1 MKFTTSINIEHQQ
14 NDNFNYIPTQN
25 AKNIIGNIVN
35 SFHSGIHSF
44 NIIGSYGT
52 GKSSFI
58 VALEKN
64 LQSNETILIHN
75 NGQFN
80 GFKRF
85 EFMNVV
91 GDYASLIK
99 VINEKLDN
107 FNYSDSK
114 NFFKAF
120 DSYYNSLVADNKFL
134 FVMIDE
140 FGKILEYAAKNNPEK
155 ELYFIQQF
163 TEYVNDPTKNI
174 ILLTTLHQNFS
185 SYARKL
191 SYEQKNEWIK
201 VKGRFKELVFNEP
214 VEQLLFLAA
223 SRLDKQKSID
233 SIGFVK
239 LYNAAIETKFSSSS
253 ITYETASKLFP
264 LDLFAANVLTL
275 AIQRYG
281 QNERT
286 LFTFLEAK
294 GENSISEFKAV
305 ENITYNLADVYDYI
319 IYNFYSY
326 LSEANSDSMNWSAM
340 RVAIERVEGLFPEE
354 LIPDTCKLVKAIGLF
369 NLFGSGKSSVTKEV
383 LHTYSECALG
393 IENVNAIIDLLLHFK
408 IIRYAIYKGQYILF
422 EGTDV
427 NIEDEITKAGS
438 AVRRSTDIIEKLQN
452 LFNFRIAPAIATY
465 YKKGTPR
472 YFEYSIMPTPIP
484 LIPEGETDGYISL
497 IFNDDINGLEKTIEV
512 SKNCTEAILYVYF
525 KNVEAITDHIFQ
537 IDKLEYILK
546 TILIDNTDRVAIKE
560 IEKLVE
566 HEKGLLNRA
575 VLESMFNYTNDV
587 EWVYKGEL
595 NSIKSRAEFNKFLSY
610 ICDDIYTETPIFNNE
625 LVNKHKPSGTISLA
639 RVNYLQ
645 ALLENSDQRSLGFSD
660 DKFPP
665 EKTIYMT
672 LLNNTG
678 MHKQVTG
685 ITYELGAPSEES
697 FSSLWNLCENFL
709 QSSIEKPKKLNEL
722 IKGLKSKP
730 YKLKQGFIDIWLPT
744 YLVVKK
750 DDFSLYNSNGTYI
763 PNINR
768 EVLDILQKAP
778 NDFYVKAFSVDGVKL
793 DLFNKYRESLNLE
806 DEEFIS
812 SEKFIE
818 TIKPFLTFYKK
829 LNGYAKQT
837 KKFDSV
843 KTLKFRDILAKAKDP
858 EKTFF
863 EDLPKAMGYKDRE
876 LADNNEFLKRYVETI
891 QNSIRDLRTCYD
903 GLIDRI
909 EESMIDKLRLKS
921 NNYDDYKVE
930 LELRYENIKT
940 HLLTTKQKNFLNR
953 VISPLKDRKSWIQ
966 SISYIILDKQLENL
980 IDDEE
985 EALIDNLIYLFN
997 ELSKYVE
1004 ISKST
1009 IGIDDDFFK
1018 LELISKSGVLK
1029 PRVYRIPES
1038 KTKDVKL
1045 LEVKINELLSGDNEI
1060 DVCTLLNIL
1069 NNKLNNE

>member
-64 LQSNETILIHN
+64 LLSNETILIHN

-80 GFKRF
+80 GFKKF

-99 VINEKLDN
+99 IINEKLDN

-114 NFFKAF
+114 NFFKVF
-120 DSYYNSLVADNKFL
+120 DSYYNSLVADKKFL

-233 SIGFVK
+233 SVGFVK

-294 GENSISEFKAV
+294 GDNSISEFKTI
-305 ENITYNLADVYDYI
+305 ENNTYNLADVYDYI

-369 NLFGSGKSSVTKEV
+369 NLFGSGKSSITKDV
-383 LHTYSECALG
+383 LNTYSEFALG
-393 IENVNAIIDLLLHFK
+393 IENVNAIIELLLHFK

-438 AVRRSTDIIEKLQN
+438 AVRRSTDIIEKLQS
-452 LFNFRIAPAIATY
+452 LFNFRITPAIATY

-484 LIPEGETDGYISL
+484 LIPVGETDGYISL
-497 IFNDDINGLEKTIEV
+497 IFNDDVSGLAKTIEV

-525 KNVEAITDHIFQ
+525 KNVEAIIDHIFQ

-546 TILIDNTDRVAIKE
+546 TILVDNTDRVAIKE
-560 IEKLVE
+560 IEKLIE
-566 HEKGLLNRA
+566 HEKGLLNKA

-595 NSIKSRAEFNKFLSY
+595 ISIKNRAEFNKFLSY

-639 RVNYLQ
+639 RINYLQ
-645 ALLENSDQRSLGFSD
+645 ALLENSDQRFLGFPD

-678 MHKQVTG
+678 MHKHVTG

-697 FSSLWNLCENFL
+697 FASLWNLCENFL
-709 QSSIEKPKKLNEL
+709 QSSAEKPKRLNEL
-722 IKGLKSKP
+722 IKELKSKP
-730 YKLKQGFIDIWLPT
+730 YKLKQGFIDVWLPT

-778 NDFYVKAFSVDGVKL
+778 SDFSVKAFSVDGVKL
-793 DLFNKYRESLNLE
+793 DLFNKYREYLNLE

-812 SEKFIE
+812 SDKFIE

-837 KKFDSV
+837 KKFDSNN
-843 KTLKFRDILAKAKDP
+843 TLRFRDILAKAKDP

-876 LADNNEFLKRYVETI
+876 LADNKDFLKRYVETI

-909 EESMIDKLRLKS
+909 EESLIDKLRLKS

-930 LELRYENIKT
+930 LELRYKNIKT

-985 EALIDNLIYLFN
+985 EVLIDNLIYLFN

-1009 IGIDDDFFK
+1009 IGTDDDFFK

-1045 LEVKINELLSGDNEI
+1045 LESKINNLLSGDNEI
-1060 DVCTLLNIL
+1060 DICTLLNIL